1 MVFKATFNYIT
12 AISWRSVLLVEET
25 GLPGENHSP
34 YLYIYIF
41 SNMLADIKCFYLQG
55 VSLSWWYGEWF
66 SPGSPVSSTNKKGK
80 SESVNRTRTEDTMA
94 KTKEKHKEQTTIYK
108 TLHRKQDR
116 ITRTPLQTG
125 GEFRFSELTCL
136 TNFNTDILLPRHRD
150 LLMMPHK
157 KKISFV
163 VTF

>member
-1 MVFKATFNYIT
+1 LKI
-12 AISWRSVLLVEET
+12 
-25 GLPGENHSP
+25 P
-34 YLYIYIF
+34 
-41 SNMLADIKCFYLQG
+41 
-55 VSLSWWYGEWF
+55 
-66 SPGSPVSSTNKKGK
+66 KGK

-136 TNFNTDILLPRHRD
+136 TNFNTDILFSRLPRHRD

-163 VTF
+163 VCYIISSGLCPKIMDKQVSKSILFYHHGDQPLLNNINID